1 MRISKVVVDT
11 DFVDPTKNADEEF
24 LYVDISSIDNK
35 KGRIIDCKRLKGS
48 EAPSRARKRIRE
60 NDIIVSTVRPNLN
73 ATALVPKEL
82 DNQVCSTGFCVLRS
96 NGQVI
101 PDYLY
106 YYTRTSVFIKSLMT
120 KAKGASYP
128 AVSVEDVKQVEIP
141 VFSIED
147 QRRIVSALKIAYGLI
162 RRREQANQMT
172 NKLLQTSFLQ
182 MFGDPAKNP
191 KNWKIGELEDVCDEV
206 VVSFVGTVSSSF
218 RNEGVL
224 FLRTTNVKPSR
235 IDLTDVKHVSSS
247 FHLKNKKSQIKSGD
261 ILMTRVGLVGQ
272 TAIVPS
278 EIHEAHA
285 GNVIIIRL
293 KSDVNKKFYETLLN
307 SSFIQNQIYQGRV
320 GGVQQ
325 VFNTKSAMRLKVII
339 PPSQVQ
345 EEYSRVV
352 EKYENLRLNQQK
364 STNGID
370 SLFSSLMS
378 QAFKGELA
386 SKISS

>member
-1 MRISKVVVDT
+1 MMRISEVVVVDT
-11 DFVDPTKNADEEF
+11 DFIDPTKNAIEEF
-24 LYVDISSIDNK
+24 LYVDISSINNK
-35 KGRIIDCKRLKGS
+35 NGAITDYKRLKGS

-96 NGQVI
+96 NGRVL

-106 YYTRTSVFIKSLMT
+106 YYTRTPVFIKSLMT

-141 VFSIED
+141 VFTIEE
-147 QRRIVSALKIAYGLI
+147 QTRIVSTLKSAHALIKK
-162 RRREQANQMT
+162 REQANQMS
-172 NKLLQTSFLQ
+172 NKLLQAVFLQ

-191 KNWKIGELEDVCDEV
+191 KNWRIGELKDVCDEV
-206 VVSFVGTVSSSF
+206 VVSFVGTVSTSF

-224 FLRTTNVKPSR
+224 FLRTTNVKPAR
-235 IDLTDVKHVSSS
+235 IDLIDIKYVSSS

-272 TAIVPS
+272 TAIVPQ

-293 KSDVNKKFYETLLN
+293 KPNVNKKFYETLLN

-325 VFNTKSAMRLKVII
+325 VFNTKIAMRLKVII
-339 PPSQVQ
+339 PPTQIQ
-345 EEYSRVV
+345 EEYSRIIA
-352 EKYENLRLNQQK
+352 KYEMLKLNQQK
-364 STNGID
+364 STDGIG
-370 SLFSSLMS
+370 SLFNSLKS
-378 QAFKGELA
+378 KAFKGEL
-386 SKISS
+386 IN